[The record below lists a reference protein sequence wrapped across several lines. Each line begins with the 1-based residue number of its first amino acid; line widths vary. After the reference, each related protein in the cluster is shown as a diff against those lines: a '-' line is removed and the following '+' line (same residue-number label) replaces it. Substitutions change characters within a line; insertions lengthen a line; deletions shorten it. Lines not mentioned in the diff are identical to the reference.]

1 MIGPSWIHH
10 DPFCPA
16 CGADDCTCGCLCDLI
31 ADVRDDERRVLRPYM
46 RTPGHAEAAE
56 NRP

>member
-1 MIGPSWIHH
+1 MTRGPSWIHH

-16 CGADDCTCGCLCDLI
+16 CGATGCTCECLCDLI
-31 ADVRDDERRVLRPYM
+31 ADVRDDERRVLLPFVA
-46 RTPGHAEAAE
+46 PGHTEAAE